1 MTKQLQES
9 FVNLVTEILRDIYR
23 SYFVGDGEA
32 MEKALKI
39 FISIMP
45 KRIKN
50 AIKEAWSKY
59 EEELGEVRSKLNDEG
74 LSEQTR
80 LYRINQFKLNHLS
93 GILDA
98 LMTEC
103 HEHRIFMSMPFSP
116 LGGMGTSV
124 TRQPMKLEPIR
135 EAK

>member
-45 KRIKN
+45 KQIKN
-50 AIKEAWSKY
+50 AIKESWSKY
-59 EEELGEVRSKLNDEG
+59 EEELNEARSKLNDEG
-74 LSEQTR
+74 LSEQTK

-93 GILDA
+93 SILDT

-103 HEHRIFMSMPFSP
+103 HEHRILMSMPVTP
-116 LGGMGTSV
+116 IGYMGTTV
-124 TRQPMKLEPIR
+124 TRPPFKSKQIR

>member
-1 MTKQLQES
+1 LQES

-23 SYFVGDGEA
+23 SYFIGDGEA

-59 EEELGEVRSKLNDEG
+59 EEELGEVRSKLNEEG

-93 GILDA
+93 GILDT

-103 HEHRIFMSMPFSP
+103 HESRLFMSMPVTP
-116 LGGMGTSV
+116 IGGMGTSV
-124 TRQPMKLEPIR
+124 TRPPLKVEQIR

>member
-1 MTKQLQES
+1 
-9 FVNLVTEILRDIYR
+9 
-23 SYFVGDGEA
+23 
-32 MEKALKI
+32 
-39 FISIMP
+39 MP

-59 EEELGEVRSKLNDEG
+59 EEELGEARRKLNEEG

-93 GILDA
+93 SILDT

-124 TRQPMKLEPIR
+124 TRKPMKLEPIR